1 MFAMEEI
8 KTIHIEGILL
18 FFFALAIVTEYI
30 CNVVWGVCQN
40 YATVSIILSAS
51 QSSTGDRHYPQFH
64 AVYTVQS
71 DKSELKRVV
80 KTSWDRNHDNR
91 LSLMNV
97 NACILIRY
105 DKVWQFLL
113 LVYINTYLAILF
125 KLINHDPK
133 IHWYFL

>member
-1 MFAMEEI
+1 MFAMKEI

-18 FFFALAIVTEYI
+18 FFCTRYCYRIHLQCGLRCLSELCHCVDNTQ
-30 CNVVWGVCQN
+30 CQPKQ
-40 YATVSIILSAS
+40 YREQTLPTIPRGI
-51 QSSTGDRHYPQFH
+51 
-64 AVYTVQS
+64 QS

-113 LVYINTYLAILF
+113 LVYVNTYLAILF
-125 KLINHDPK
+125 KLINHDP
-133 IHWYFL
+133 

>member
-8 KTIHIEGILL
+8 KTIHIDFVVFCTRYCYRIHLQFGLRCLSELCHCVDNTQCQPKQYREQTLPTIPRGI
-18 FFFALAIVTEYI
+18 
-30 CNVVWGVCQN
+30 
-40 YATVSIILSAS
+40 
-51 QSSTGDRHYPQFH
+51 
-64 AVYTVQS
+64 QS

-80 KTSWDRNHDNR
+80 KTSWDRNNDNR

-113 LVYINTYLAILF
+113 LVYVNTYLAILF
-125 KLINHDPK
+125 KLINHDP
-133 IHWYFL
+133 

>member
-1 MFAMEEI
+1 MFAMKEI

-18 FFFALAIVTEYI
+18 FFALAIVTEYI

-40 YATVSIILSAS
+40 YATVSIILIAS
-51 QSSTGDRHYPQFH
+51 QSSTGNRHYPQFH
-64 AVYTVQS
+64 AVYSQM
-71 DKSELKRVV
+71 RVV
-80 KTSWDRNHDNR
+80 KTSWDRNNDNR